1 MFDVFST
8 REVATAIW
16 ILVILTWLL
25 RDKNVRKSFR
35 DLLGTL
41 CNRVLILP
49 FLCLL
54 LYTSVIVYGLHF
66 VPFWDWVL
74 IKDVILWVL
83 FVATPITYKAASKK
97 GNDYPFTKMLKDNF
111 LWSAIL
117 EFFIS
122 SFTFN
127 VFVEL
132 LVILPGFNL
141 LAILKDYNRDDPEHK
156 KVQKIYDGMAVVA
169 GLVLLWCT
177 ADVAI
182 NDIKEN
188 GFLDVLISFCIP
200 IIFSIAFLPVVY
212 FLAVK
217 ALYHDLFV
225 LIQIRNKG
233 NDDLLS
239 LKKRK
244 VFLACWLS
252 YRKIQKFRKAYTTQ
266 YIGKVCFG
274 NDDNT
279 FLSFVER
286 IKKGNYE
293 NELSNFINGV

>member
-16 ILVILTWLL
+16 LIGILLWAL
-25 RDKNVRKSFR
+25 RDSKVKKSFKNLF
-35 DLLGTL
+35 DSLFKK
-41 CNRVLILP
+41 VLILP

-54 LYTSVIVYGLHF
+54 LYTSLIVYGLHF
-66 VPFWDWVL
+66 VSFWKWSL

-97 GNDYPFTKMLKDNF
+97 GNDYPFINMLKDNF

-252 YRKIQKFRKAYTTQ
+252 YCKIQKFRKAYTTQ
-266 YIGKVCFG
+266 YIEKVCFG
-274 NDDNT
+274 NDDDS
-279 FLSFVER
+279 FISFVEGFKR
-286 IKKGNYE
+286 GEI
-293 NELSNFINGV
+293 NE

>member
-1 MFDVFST
+1 MFDIFST

-16 ILVILTWLL
+16 ILVILIWLL
-25 RDKNVRKSFR
+25 RYKNVRKSFR

-41 CNRVLILP
+41 CNKVLILT

-54 LYTSVIVYGLHF
+54 LYTSVIVYILHF

-74 IKDVILWVL
+74 VKDVILWVVL
-83 FVATPITYKAASKK
+83 VATPITYKATSKK
-97 GNDYPFTKMLKDNF
+97 CSDYPFTKMLKDNF

-141 LAILKDYNRDDPEHK
+141 LAILKEYNRDAPEHK
-156 KVQKIYDGMAVVA
+156 KLQRIYDGMAVVA
-169 GLVLLWCT
+169 GLILLWCT

-188 GFLDVLISFCIP
+188 GFLDVLILFCIP
-200 IIFSIAFLPVVY
+200 IIFSIAFLPIVY

-225 LIQIRNKG
+225 LIRIRNKES
-233 NDDLLS
+233 DKILA

-244 VFLACWLS
+244 VFWACGLS
-252 YRKIQKFRKAYTTQ
+252 YNKIQEFRKVYTTQ
-266 YIGKVCFG
+266 YIGRICFG
-274 NDDNT
+274 NDDDT
-279 FLSFVER
+279 FLSF
-286 IKKGNYE
+286 IDDFSKKGKTKNE
-293 NELSNFINGV
+293 NFKV